1 MNQPAAAAAAML
13 GSTGTDATY
22 TDLPYF
28 YSDQYNLGM
37 EYIGHAPR
45 ASTIA

>member
-1 MNQPAAAAAAML
+1 ML

-22 TDLPYF
+22 TDLAYF